1 MGATEDQID
10 YLMGFPGSNMEFVDY
25 EDQLPT
31 HKVCFEEPFW
41 IDVFEV
47 TQAQFSELEG
57 QSAKGS
63 YFLGDDLPR
72 EQLTWLEANAFCEKR
87 GARLPTEA

>member
-1 MGATEDQID
+1 
-10 YLMGFPGSNMEFVDY
+10 MEFVDY

-63 YFLGDDLPR
+63 YLLGDDLPS
-72 EQLTWLEANAFCEKR
+72 
-87 GARLPTEA
+87 